1 MEQELFNFITNEDAS
16 HVDELGWINDKE
28 FCVWVDYLWL
38 YEFIEGLKEIFG
50 YGLFDDG
57 GIEANMQ
64 INCICIDLCDLLGG
78 YLDIETVFPKDQY
91 QH

>member
-1 MEQELFNFITNEDAS
+1 MDKKLFDYITNKEVS
-16 HVDELGWINDKE
+16 YIDEFGWINDDT
-28 FCVWVDYLWL
+28 FCVWISHLWL

-57 GIEANMQ
+57 GVEVNMQ
-64 INCICIDLCDLLGG
+64 ADCTCISLSTLLGG
-78 YLDIETVFPKDQY
+78 YLDIETVFPKKLF